1 MKRIREILLTDYI
14 GAITI
19 AFLVT
24 DGVFSLIGGIA
35 RVASNYFRY
44 YRSVL
49 EEARTG
55 PSWEILVSPALTLLL
70 SLGTAFLLVKW
81 LYPAAQDVSIEPP
94 AAEGPTGDQGTL

>member
-24 DGVFSLIGGIA
+24 DGVFSLMGGIA
-35 RVASNYFRY
+35 RLASNYFRY

-49 EEARTG
+49 DEARVG
-55 PSWEILVSPALTLLL
+55 LNWEILVSPALTLLL
-70 SLGTAFLLVKW
+70 SLGTAFLLAKW
-81 LYPAAQDVSIEPP
+81 LYPAPQDVSTEPP
-94 AAEGPTGDQGTL
+94 AAEGPLPDKGTL